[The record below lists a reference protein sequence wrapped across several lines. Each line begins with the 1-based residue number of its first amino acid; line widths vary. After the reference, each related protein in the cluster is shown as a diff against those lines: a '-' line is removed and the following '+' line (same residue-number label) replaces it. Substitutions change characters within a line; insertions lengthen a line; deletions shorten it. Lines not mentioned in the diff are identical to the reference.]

1 MKSGAVVTF
10 VLMMIALDVADPE
23 KLIASSD
30 TIKHKI
36 GSLAGYLEHK
46 FQSSLSA
53 AEFADEYNGE
63 FDSAFLENL
72 HLSGLTM
79 PKLSTVHFVHLA
91 YQMFEKWNIY
101 CCRTH
106 VSQIT
111 NINNPIARV
120 QPPCIT
126 IFIFERACAR
136 EKRHRKAA

>member
-1 MKSGAVVTF
+1 M
-10 VLMMIALDVADPE
+10 
-23 KLIASSD
+23 
-30 TIKHKI
+30 
-36 GSLAGYLEHK
+36 
-46 FQSSLSA
+46 

-79 PKLSTVHFVHLA
+79 PKLSTVRFVHLA

-120 QPPCIT
+120 QPACIT
-126 IFIFERACAR
+126 MLNILLKGLVLEKSDIEKQLSCLKRR
-136 EKRHRKAA
+136 EKLFS